1 MNALTVPM
9 SLPQADKAADGRT
22 ILCVDDEPY
31 ILTAL
36 TRLLRGTGHRVLTC
50 TSGES
55 ALSLLARERVDLLIS
70 DMRMPTMSGAEL
82 MLKVRQGWPRTTRVL
97 LTGHADMSATISAIN
112 EGQVQRYLTKPW
124 SDAELLLTI
133 KDAFEHKFLEEEKLR
148 LEALTQR
155 QNTELK
161 HLNAKLETLVAE
173 RTQELAQANDRL
185 KKNYFASIKT
195 FSGMMELRGGQ
206 LMGHARRVAD
216 LSLRTAKAL
225 QMDDTQANEVLIAAL
240 LHDIG
245 KIGLPDGLL
254 TKSTSRMSPPEATQ
268 YRLHPILGEQALMS
282 QDDMQ
287 GVAALIRSHHERH
300 DGHGYPDGL
309 QGEQIPMGARILAIA
324 DAYEDLQ
331 TGHILAERVS
341 PEEARATLERGRGTQ
356 FAPLVLDAFLGLFKQ
371 TQATLDDDDDTLL
384 LRPEELRAGMVMAQD
399 FLSQQGVL
407 LLAAE
412 HVLTTELVSR
422 IRQLERRGGKAI
434 LLSVRLAKTQPEA
447 PATAQPAT
455 KALPAP
461 T

>member
-1 MNALTVPM
+1 MSELTAPM
-9 SLPQADKAADGRT
+9 SMPDANEAEPGRT

-36 TRLLRGTGHRVLTC
+36 TRLLRSTGHRVLTC
-50 TSGES
+50 TSGEA
-55 ALSLLARERVDLLIS
+55 ALALLAREPVDLMIS

-82 MLKVRQGWPRTTRVL
+82 MQKVCHGWPHITRLL
-97 LTGHADMSATISAIN
+97 LTGHADVSATISAIN
-112 EGQVQRYLTKPW
+112 DGQVHRYLTKPW

-133 KDAFEHKFLEEEKLR
+133 KEAFQHKFLEEEKQR

-161 HLNAKLETLVAE
+161 HLNANLETLVTE
-173 RTQELAQANDRL
+173 RTHELAQAHEKL
-185 KKNYFASIKT
+185 KKNYFTSIKT
-195 FSGMMELRGGQ
+195 FSNMMELRGGQ

-216 LSLRTAKAL
+216 LSLKTAKAL
-225 QMDDTQANEVLIAAL
+225 HLDEAQTNDVLIAAL

-245 KIGLPDGLL
+245 KIGLPDAMLN
-254 TKSTSRMSPPEATQ
+254 KSTSRMSPPEATQ
-268 YRLHPILGEQALMS
+268 YRLHPVLGEQALMS

-287 GVAALIRSHHERH
+287 AVAALIRSHHERH
-300 DGHGYPDGL
+300 DGQGYPDGL
-309 QGEQIPMGARILAIA
+309 QGDQIPMGARILAIA

-331 TGHILAERVS
+331 SGHVLAECLS
-341 PEEARATLERGRGTQ
+341 PEEARATLARGRGTQ
-356 FAPLVLDAFLGLFKQ
+356 FDPVVLDTFLGLFKQ
-371 TQATLDDDDDTLL
+371 DKPPAVDDDTLL

-407 LLAAE
+407 LLPAE
-412 HVLTTELVSR
+412 HVLTMELVSR

-434 LLSVRLAKTQPEA
+434 LLSVRPPPKPQP
-447 PATAQPAT
+447 P
-455 KALPAP
+455 ALPLAALPPP